1 VTDALRRVRYLTEN
15 TYTQGYCCDCGY
27 RRQPRSNED
36 VDTEASRT
44 LERQKQG
51 LQAFVDAGAVTQ
63 READEL
69 LATIHPANWGKND
82 PTWPTSWITKLS
94 DEQKALWI
102 GVAQQAEAQ
111 YEPARKPPRWMRDL
125 LGEDQ

>member
-1 VTDALRRVRYLTEN
+1 VGTADNLAPTKTLTQRHLE
-15 TYTQGYCCDCGY
+15 
-27 RRQPRSNED
+27 RF
-36 VDTEASRT
+36 
-44 LERQKQG
+44 ERQKQG

-82 PTWPTSWITKLS
+82 PPWPTSWITKLS

>member
-1 VTDALRRVRYLTEN
+1 MPCGESAISPKTHTHRVTVAIVGTEDNLAPATTLTQRRLERF
-15 TYTQGYCCDCGY
+15 
-27 RRQPRSNED
+27 
-36 VDTEASRT
+36 
-44 LERQKQG
+44 ERQKQG

-63 READEL
+63 RKADEL

-82 PTWPTSWITKLS
+82 PPWPTSWITKLS
-94 DEQKALWI
+94 DEQKALWV